1 MWPERFGQSLECLVD
16 RRFGDLF
23 LGLAQEEAAL
33 LTKPATFWLWWRAQI
48 AGFELPGGTIR
59 AEVENALTREIAI
72 LGAVLAD
79 FLARGED
86 HGVILFFN
94 LTLQLALR
102 RALEYQ

>member
-1 MWPERFGQSLECLVD
+1 LI
-16 RRFGDLF
+16 
-23 LGLAQEEAAL
+23 LGLTQEKAAL
-33 LTKPATFWLWWRAQI
+33 VTEFASLWLWWLAQI
-48 AGFELPGGTIR
+48 TRLQLPRSTIR
-59 AEVENALTREIAI
+59 TEVQDSFTWEITI
-72 LGAVLAD
+72 LRTVLAD